1 MGINNYE
8 SYTAELYNTKGQKI
22 SYDSTTG
29 KYETIDE
36 KNTGNMISVKYL
48 FLLLILILFQGLNLT
63 NF

>member
-48 FLLLILILFQGLNLT
+48 FLLLILILF
-63 NF
+63 